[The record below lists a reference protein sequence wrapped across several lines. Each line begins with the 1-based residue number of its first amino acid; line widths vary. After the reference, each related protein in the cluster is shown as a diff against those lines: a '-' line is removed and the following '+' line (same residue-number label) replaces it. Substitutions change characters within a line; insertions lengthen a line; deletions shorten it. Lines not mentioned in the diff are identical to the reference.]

1 LALSCRVEKLQP
13 DMVLNE
19 NIYDS
24 ENVLL
29 LARGTI
35 LTVGNINIIRKLGLE
50 KINVFKEGELPRPLS
65 NRLDPADIKEFQNVY
80 SRSKDDFKGLL
91 RHISAGNSISLDK
104 AYSIPGS
111 LLANVDSQN
120 NLFAYLNRVDGL
132 DDITHGHSVNVALI
146 CAVISKWLGLDRNA
160 SKELIVAGL
169 LHDVGKSKVP
179 PGILNK
185 PGNLSDAEWVEIK
198 KHPLYGYHIL
208 KEARVSEN
216 LLFGALLHHERE
228 DGSGYPLGLKRGKIP
243 AAAMSIAIADIYDA
257 MTSNRS
263 YRAKMCPFEV
273 IRMFQRNYFGLLE
286 TGMLMKFINHIAE
299 CYLGELVRLSDGRE
313 GEVVFINPRDPA
325 RPIIQLAD
333 SCVNLEE
340 ENHLAVESI
349 ISGSAV

>member
-1 LALSCRVEKLQP
+1 MALSYRVEKLQP

-24 ENVLL
+24 DNVLL
-29 LARGTI
+29 LTRGTV
-35 LTVGNINIIRKLGLE
+35 LTVGNIKIIRKMGLE
-50 KINVFKEGELPRPLS
+50 KINILKAGEFRPLS
-65 NRLDPADIKEFQNVY
+65 SRLNPANVVKFQNVY

-111 LLANVDSQN
+111 LLASVDSQS

-132 DDITHGHSVNVALI
+132 DDMTHGHSVNVALI
-146 CAVISKWLGLDRNA
+146 CAIISKWLGLDRDTG
-160 SKELIVAGL
+160 KELIVAGL
-169 LHDVGKSKVP
+169 LHDVGKSMVP
-179 PGILNK
+179 AGILNK
-185 PGNLSDAEWVEIK
+185 PGNLSEAEWVEIK
-198 KHPLYGYHIL
+198 KHPIYGYRIL
-208 KEARVSEN
+208 KEAQVPEK
-216 LLFGALLHHERE
+216 LLIGALLHHERE

-273 IRMFQRNYFGLLE
+273 IRKFQRNYFGILE
-286 TGMLMKFINHIAE
+286 TGVLMKFINHIAE

-313 GEVVFINPRDPA
+313 GEVIFINPRDPA

-340 ENHLAVESI
+340 EKHLEVESI
-349 ISGSAV
+349 ISESAV